1 MRPSSLFHLR
11 SLKSRLAVWVFLP
24 SILII
29 AIDLVVSFRS
39 SEQIATLVQQQLL
52 HGAAAMISEQLTL
65 SEDEYE
71 ISVPPAAFEL
81 LPVEQRARVD
91 QIPPPAAASSI
102 VLIRTAEA
110 ATRRHPIEDLP
121 LGASEIIVAICD
133 LIGELGA

>member
-1 MRPSSLFHLR
+1 MTGTTHP
-11 SLKSRLAVWVFLP
+11 
-24 SILII
+24 
-29 AIDLVVSFRS
+29 
-39 SEQIATLVQQQLL
+39 Q
-52 HGAAAMISEQLTL
+52 AAAYDTWAEVIVLLEEAADCGYRDSATDPALHSTAL
-65 SEDEYE
+65 AAHALAA
-71 ISVPPAAFEL
+71 AAFEL

-110 ATRRHPIEDLP
+110 VTRRHPVEDLP